1 MDILFKV
8 FKSDRI
14 WILLRIYRS
23 SCPELFLVKD
33 ILKICRKFTGQNT
46 YAEVWFQW
54 SCFANSW
61 YIWNHENNALP
72 TCHDKRFVVS
82 DALGHMM
89 TVTQRDVSLKTVIF
103 QTNESS
109 TNYVKWEYEIYLQ
122 LVYMCSCYKF
132 VCSLF
137 TQEFWVLV
145 R

>member
-1 MDILFKV
+1 MFWKYAGNLQDRTLMPKCDFNKVALQKTDIYEIKKTMHF
-8 FKSDRI
+8 
-14 WILLRIYRS
+14 LL
-23 SCPELFLVKD
+23 V
-33 ILKICRKFTGQNT
+33 TT
-46 YAEVWFQW
+46 
-54 SCFANSW
+54 
-61 YIWNHENNALP
+61 
-72 TCHDKRFVVS
+72 KRFVVS
-82 DALGHMM
+82 NALGHIM

-145 R
+145 RSDSAFAPYKSSNISASHNICSPQPPTT